1 MSKPGDG
8 GAPRHTRG
16 RGGRKRER
24 EGLRESRIA
33 KKRVAIPGVAR
44 SQVCPAAREK
54 GPEPLRRTPPRGAQ
68 EKGCDLFFFL
78 TLTADLTL
86 TRREG
91 RSWARPGDR
100 RCGNE
105 PPDSPGESLVSRRR
119 PSLLFTPLWRF
130 HRLLVPCTC
139 EYSESTVFRKRGS
152 SPLCLSPSF
161 TSAVNGHPRVTPA
174 ARACPGRSPRRLRT
188 LVRRL
193 FPGGKLDPVGCLEF
207 GH

>member
-1 MSKPGDG
+1 MERASMSKPGDG

-139 EYSESTVFRKRGS
+139 EYSESYSVSKAWIVPVFS
-152 SPLCLSPSF
+152 
-161 TSAVNGHPRVTPA
+161 
-174 ARACPGRSPRRLRT
+174 
-188 LVRRL
+188 
-193 FPGGKLDPVGCLEF
+193 
-207 GH
+207 